1 MPAMN
6 AGTSTS
12 TSTSTST
19 GDEALAAPPAEAPMR
34 DMRRQPTPA
43 ARRSAQI
50 AFATPVVRHRERVE
64 VKPQQF
70 LRAVRRVPVA
80 AIAVV
85 VMSALAACDPVAAA
99 TGVDPVPAGAAAK
112 PATATSATSATTSAV
127 ALPTVQ
133 SDMKRGAS
141 FPYKRLNELLQKLRT
156 EGEGLFVSRFVLTD
170 AKDNTKPP
178 PAGTKLALMSDD
190 DYIPIPI
197 DEKGRFDL
205 PTFSEQRV
213 KDMDFGTNV
222 PKGELGVRLSIDLAT
237 PPEMLD
243 MATVRRIVAVGQRLR
258 TELLPWYVR
267 WMFPQIDGVIVCSDQ
282 PQWSLDWTESGQHLR
297 LPLPSEAQ
305 QREPETPKGKPS
317 RACTVLTGQEQWPD
331 AALLQPQPGANT
343 KLYVKL
349 RNARAS

>member
-1 MPAMN
+1 MKPQKIKRAARRVPAV
-6 AGTSTS
+6 AI
-12 TSTSTST
+12 
-19 GDEALAAPPAEAPMR
+19 ALAALS
-34 DMRRQPTPA
+34 T
-43 ARRSAQI
+43 
-50 AFATPVVRHRERVE
+50 
-64 VKPQQF
+64 
-70 LRAVRRVPVA
+70 
-80 AIAVV
+80 
-85 VMSALAACDPVAAA
+85 LAACDPVAAA
-99 TGVDPVPAGAAAK
+99 ATPETAASAPSAASAAPAASGAM
-112 PATATSATSATTSAV
+112 

-141 FPYKRLNELLQKLRT
+141 FPYKRLNELLAKLRT

-170 AKDNTKPP
+170 AKDNSKPP

-190 DYIPIPI
+190 EYIPIPV

-205 PTFSEQRV
+205 PTFPEKQA

-222 PKGELGVRLSIDLAT
+222 PKGDLGVRLSIDLAT

-243 MATVRRIVAVGQRLR
+243 MATVRRIVTVGQRLR

-282 PQWSLDWTESGQHLR
+282 PQWNLDWMEGGQHLR
-297 LPLPSEAQ
+297 LPLPTEAK
-305 QREPETPKGKPS
+305 QREPETPKDKPS

-349 RNARAS
+349 RNTRAS

>member
-1 MPAMN
+1 M
-6 AGTSTS
+6 S
-12 TSTSTST
+12 
-19 GDEALAAPPAEAPMR
+19 AEARSRHGPIDDTPMR
-34 DMRRQPTPA
+34 DTRRQPTPA
-43 ARRSAQI
+43 AHRSAQI
-50 AFATPVVRHRERVE
+50 AFCDTGLAAQVLRHRERVE

-70 LRAVRRVPVA
+70 TRAARRVPVVA
-80 AIAVV
+80 IAIAV
-85 VMSALAACDPVAAA
+85 MSTLAACDPVAAA
-99 TGVDPVPAGAAAK
+99 TASETSAAVAAA
-112 PATATSATSATTSAV
+112 PSASGAV

-141 FPYKRLNELLQKLRT
+141 FPYKRLNELLSKLRT

-170 AKDNTKPP
+170 AKDTTKPP

-190 DYIPIPI
+190 DYIPIPL
-197 DEKGRFDL
+197 DDKGRFDL
-205 PTFSEQRV
+205 PTFPEQQAR
-213 KDMDFGTNV
+213 DMDFGTNV
-222 PKGELGVRLSIDLAT
+222 PKGDLGVRLSIDLAT

-282 PQWSLDWTESGQHLR
+282 PQWNLDWMEGGQHLR
-297 LPLPSEAQ
+297 LPLSSEAQ

-349 RNARAS
+349 RNTRAS

>member
-1 MPAMN
+1 MKPQQIIRTTWRVPRGALI
-6 AGTSTS
+6 ALV
-12 TSTSTST
+12 
-19 GDEALAAPPAEAPMR
+19 ALAAS
-34 DMRRQPTPA
+34 A
-43 ARRSAQI
+43 AL
-50 AFATPVVRHRERVE
+50 V
-64 VKPQQF
+64 
-70 LRAVRRVPVA
+70 
-80 AIAVV
+80 
-85 VMSALAACDPVAAA
+85 ACDPAAAA
-99 TGVDPVPAGAAAK
+99 TMVEPGSASASSAEAAPAASTSSAAGA
-112 PATATSATSATTSAV
+112 T

-141 FPYKRLNELLQKLRT
+141 FPYKRLNELLSKLRT

-190 DYIPIPI
+190 DYIPIPV
-197 DEKGRFDL
+197 DDKGRFDL

-222 PKGELGVRLSIDLAT
+222 PKGDLGVRLSIDLAT

-243 MATVRRIVAVGQRLR
+243 MATVRRIVSVGQRLR

-282 PQWSLDWTESGQHLR
+282 PQWNLDWTEGGQHLR

-349 RNARAS
+349 RNPRAS

>member
-1 MPAMN
+1 M
-6 AGTSTS
+6 
-12 TSTSTST
+12 
-19 GDEALAAPPAEAPMR
+19 
-34 DMRRQPTPA
+34 
-43 ARRSAQI
+43 
-50 AFATPVVRHRERVE
+50 
-64 VKPQQF
+64 KPQQF
-70 LRAVRRVPVA
+70 TLAACRVPVV
-80 AIAVV
+80 AIAVA
-85 VMSALAACDPVAAA
+85 VMSLLAACDPVAAA
-99 TGVDPVPAGAAAK
+99 TAAEAVPAVPAVPAAPES
-112 PATATSATSATTSAV
+112 PAASSVAASSAI
-127 ALPTVQ
+127 ALPAVQ

-141 FPYKRLNELLQKLRT
+141 FPYKRLNELLSKLRT

-190 DYIPIPI
+190 DYIPIPV
-197 DEKGRFDL
+197 DDQGRFDL

-222 PKGELGVRLSIDLAT
+222 PKGDLGVRLSIDLAT

-243 MATVRRIVAVGQRLR
+243 MATVRRIVSVGQRLR

-282 PQWSLDWTESGQHLR
+282 PQWTLDWMEGGQHLR
-297 LPLPSEAQ
+297 LPLPSEAK
-305 QREPETPKGKPS
+305 QREPETPKDKPS

-349 RNARAS
+349 RNTRAS

>member
-6 AGTSTS
+6 AGTSKRM
-12 TSTSTST
+12 
-19 GDEALAAPPAEAPMR
+19 GDEALAVPPAEAPMR
-34 DMRRQPTPA
+34 DMRRQPAPA

-50 AFATPVVRHRERVE
+50 AFATTVVRHRERVE

-80 AIAVV
+80 AMAIGVL
-85 VMSALAACDPVAAA
+85 SALAACAPVAAA
-99 TGVDPVPAGAAAK
+99 TGVDPAPAGAAA
-112 PATATSATSATTSAV
+112 PSAAATSSAATSATSSAI
-127 ALPTVQ
+127 ALPAVQ

-141 FPYKRLNELLQKLRT
+141 FPYKRLNELLSKLRT

-305 QREPETPKGKPS
+305 QREPETPKGQPS

-331 AALLQPQPGANT
+331 SALLQPQPGANT

>member
-1 MPAMN
+1 M
-6 AGTSTS
+6 
-12 TSTSTST
+12 
-19 GDEALAAPPAEAPMR
+19 
-34 DMRRQPTPA
+34 
-43 ARRSAQI
+43 
-50 AFATPVVRHRERVE
+50 
-64 VKPQQF
+64 KPQQF
-70 LRAVRRVPVA
+70 QRARLAVA
-80 AIAVV
+80 
-85 VMSALAACDPVAAA
+85 LLA
-99 TGVDPVPAGAAAK
+99 TGVFAAGCGPAAMAAPAGATAPTA
-112 PATATSATSATTSAV
+112 PARADDPRPAATSASAAV

-133 SDMKRGAS
+133 SDVKRGAS
-141 FPYKRLNELLQKLRT
+141 FPYKRLNELLSKLRT

-170 AKDNTKPP
+170 AKDASKPP

-197 DEKGRFDL
+197 DDKGRFDL
-205 PTFSEQRV
+205 PTFSERQA

-243 MATVRRIVAVGQRLR
+243 MATVRRIVTVGQRLR

-267 WMFPQIDGVIVCSDQ
+267 WMFPQIDGVIACSDA
-282 PQWSLDWTESGQHLR
+282 PQWQLDWSEGAQRWR
-297 LPLPSEAQ
+297 LPLPADAQ

-331 AALLQPQPGANT
+331 AALLQTPPGTNT

-349 RNARAS
+349 RNPRAS